1 MMSNDERIGEIVH
14 YYHKISVAVIKLN
27 RPLHIGEN
35 IQFVGAHTD
44 FVQEIRS
51 MQIEHEVVEEAQA
64 MQIEHE
70 VVEEAQ
76 AGDEVAVKVDQRVR
90 RGDTAFSI
98 AE

>member
-1 MMSNDERIGEIVH
+1 MMSNDERIGEIIH
-14 YYHKISVAVIKLN
+14 YYHKISVAVINLN
-27 RPLHIGEN
+27 RPLRVGEK

-44 FVQEIRS
+44 FLQEILS
-51 MQIEHEVVEEAQA
+51 

-90 RGDTAFSI
+90 RGDTAFSV

>member
-1 MMSNDERIGEIVH
+1 MMSNNERIGEIIH

-27 RPLHIGEN
+27 SSLHIGEN

-44 FVQEIRS
+44 FLQEIRS
-51 MQIEHEVVEEAQA
+51 MQIEHEVVD
-64 MQIEHE
+64 
-70 VVEEAQ
+70 EAQ

-98 AE
+98 AD